1 MARAPV
7 APPPAAPRPA
17 AAPARRLGA
26 MLMALLLLGGLALL
40 AARPGGPGTMRVGGV
55 TLAWWYA
62 GLLAPLGA
70 GVLAA
75 LLGGRDAT
83 TDMRWALALW
93 LMPALWLAVPALL
106 LDGAGTGLW
115 VGLLAVIAPLLAVT
129 HGRRPPPSAEG
140 GPALVHV
147 GALMMVSALLI
158 AANLSLAGRAAER
171 LGGAR
176 WQGVAVGAAGA
187 ILPLLWRRA
196 ERTGA
201 ALLVV
206 ALVGLALPVL
216 ALARVSGL
224 APLAAWVTMAERR
237 AFEFSE
243 LSRWVSEGRDLKF
256 ARGTQPLLFEE
267 EHRIAASSAGTVKVL
282 SQDGLRVAQRPWL
295 LAPGQGLVLRP
306 GDRLEP
312 TAGVMLRFEAG
323 KRVPGAPPSGPAWAA
338 TSADWVTLLALGVTV
353 LGGALALLRD
363 GPRAPPQRG
372 ARVLLGAAL
381 FVALAWAQC
390 WAVYGALTSP
400 DVFLGGVSADR
411 LAELPARALEGRRA
425 ADVVQGLAAV
435 GALAAFV
442 ASSVALRAR
451 VAAVDPSG
459 GGEVGRD
466 PGLWGAIIALAAAA
480 SLWPLDSWMLTLWG
494 LGLAASAILPALGSG
509 ARPPGAARLA
519 SVVGLAVFGALLLL
533 GRMRGEDG
541 GSDSALLVSVFAHPA
556 VAALPAALVVGWL
569 GSRVRGRR

>member
-1 MARAPV
+1 
-7 APPPAAPRPA
+7 
-17 AAPARRLGA
+17 
-26 MLMALLLLGGLALL
+26 
-40 AARPGGPGTMRVGGV
+40 
-55 TLAWWYA
+55 
-62 GLLAPLGA
+62 
-70 GVLAA
+70 
-75 LLGGRDAT
+75 
-83 TDMRWALALW
+83 
-93 LMPALWLAVPALL
+93 MPSLWLAVPALL
-106 LDGAGTGLW
+106 LDGKGTGLW

-129 HGRRPPPSAEG
+129 LGRRPPPSAEG
-140 GPALVHV
+140 GPALDHV
-147 GALMMVSALLI
+147 GALVVVSALLI
-158 AANLSLAGRAAER
+158 AANLALAGRAAER

-176 WQGVAVGAAGA
+176 WQGVVVGAAGA

-196 ERTGA
+196 ERGGA

-206 ALVGLALPVL
+206 ALVGLVLPVL
-216 ALARVSGL
+216 ALARVAGL
-224 APLAAWVTMAERR
+224 DPVAAWVTMAERR

-243 LSRWVSEGRDLKF
+243 LSRWVSAGRDLQF
-256 ARGTQPLLFEE
+256 ARGSQPLLFEE

-282 SQDGLRVAQRPWL
+282 SQDGVRVAQRPWP

-306 GDRLEP
+306 GDRLEA
-312 TAGVMLRFEAG
+312 TSGVVLRFEAG

-338 TSADWVTLLALGVTV
+338 TRADWVSLLALGVTV

-372 ARVLLGAAL
+372 ARALLATAL

-390 WAVYGALTSP
+390 WALYGALTSP

-425 ADVVQGLAAV
+425 ADAVQGLAAV

-451 VAAVDPSG
+451 VSAVDPSG

-480 SLWPLDSWMLTLWG
+480 SLWPLDSWTLTLWG

-519 SVVGLAVFGALLLL
+519 SVVGLAVFGGLLLL
-533 GRMRGEDG
+533 GRVRGAGGADG
-541 GSDSALLVSVFAHPA
+541 SALASVLAYPA
-556 VAALPAALVVGWL
+556 VAAVPTALVVGWML
-569 GSRVRGRR
+569 GRVLRRR